1 MLNRIISFS
10 LSNRI
15 LIVVASLLL
24 IVFGSYIAIRMEVD
38 VFPDLTAPTVV
49 VLTEA
54 HGMAPEEVEKLVTF
68 PIETSVNGA
77 TNVRRVRSSSS
88 AGISIV
94 WVEFEWNTD
103 IFKARQIVN
112 EKIISIAEK
121 LPAGVGNPTMAPQSS
136 IMGEVMFISLTSDT
150 TSLMN
155 LRTIA
160 DWTIRPRL
168 LSTGG
173 VAQVI
178 IMGGEYK
185 QYQILASPQK
195 MHFYKVSLN
204 ELLIASKQANGN
216 SSGGFMNEFGNEYI
230 VKGIGRTHD
239 VNELGKSVIK
249 SSNGKVIRIE
259 DVAEIKIGAAQKI
272 GDASSNMKPAIVL
285 SIAKQ
290 PATNTLELTEKI
302 DDAVAEMQSNLPPDI
317 HINTHIFRQADF
329 INASIS
335 NIQKTLLEGSIF
347 VVIILFLFLMNW
359 RATIISLLAIPISLI
374 TAILTLHWLGY
385 NINTMSLGGM
395 AIAIGALVDD
405 AIIDVE
411 NVFKR
416 LKQNAIKPI
425 EERKDK
431 LTVIFDASVEI
442 RTSIINATF
451 IIIVAF
457 IPLFFLSG
465 MEGKLL
471 APLGI
476 AFIVSLFASLI
487 VSITLTPVLGSYLLA
502 DEKMLRKQHKESW
515 LVERLQNIYTK
526 LLEKIMRWKKSIIAV
541 SAVLFIASLLVMTQL
556 GRSFLPE
563 FNEGSLVISV
573 VSLPGI
579 SLNES
584 NKLGT
589 QVEKALLTIPEIKIT
604 TRRTGRAELDEHAQ
618 GVNAS
623 EVEAPFTLDKRSRE
637 EFMTEVREK
646 LAGVSGVN
654 ITIGQ
659 PIGHRIDHMLSG
671 TRANIAIKIFGAD
684 LNKLFTISNQIK
696 NEIQN
701 IEGLVD
707 LSVEQQIDIPQIQ
720 IKAKRDMLNHYGIT
734 IGEFNEFIDVAFA
747 GEKISEIYEGN
758 KTFDL
763 ILRFDDANRGTI
775 ENIRNTMFFVN
786 GELSI
791 VNNGEYLPI
800 HNSQLTNDNS
810 QLPIHNSQLTN
821 DNSPFTI
828 PLHYIADI
836 VSTSGPNTINREN
849 VQRKTLVS
857 ANVAGRDQK
866 SVVEEIQKI
875 ISSKIKLPEGY
886 HIEYAGQFQSESEA
900 SKTLLVTSLLS
911 LLVIFL
917 LLFQEFKNVKIASII
932 LLNLPLALIG
942 GVFSIWLT
950 SGIMSIP
957 SIIGFITLF
966 GVATRNGILLVSHY
980 KTLREEGFS
989 LYDTIIIGSKD
1000 RLSPILMTAL
1010 TAGLA
1015 LVPLAI
1021 AGDLPGNEIQSPM
1034 AKVILGGLFTST
1046 LLNIFIV
1053 PVVYYLANRN
1063 GELSK
1068 VNRE

>member
-1 MLNRIISFS
+1 MLNRIINFS
-10 LSNRI
+10 LQNRL
-15 LIVVASLLL
+15 LIVVASVLL
-24 IVFGSYIAIRMEVD
+24 IVFGSYIATQMEVD

-94 WVEFEWNTD
+94 WIEFEWNTD

-112 EKIISIAEK
+112 EKIIAVAEK
-121 LPAGVGNPTMAPQSS
+121 LPFGVGNPTMAPQSS
-136 IMGEVMFISLTSDT
+136 IMGEIMLISLTADS
-150 TSLMN
+150 TSQMD
-155 LRTIA
+155 LRTIS
-160 DWTIRPRL
+160 DWTLRPRL
-168 LSTGG
+168 LATGG
-173 VAQVI
+173 VAQVVVI
-178 IMGGEYK
+178 GGEYK

-195 MHFYKVSLN
+195 MNYYKVSLT
-204 ELLIASKQANGN
+204 ELLHASEQANGN
-216 SSGGFMNEFGNEYI
+216 SSGGFMNEYNNEYI
-230 VKGIGRTHD
+230 IKGIGRTSD
-239 VNELGKSVIK
+239 VNEIGKSVIK
-249 SSNGKVIRIE
+249 MVNGNPVKIE

-272 GDASSNMKPAIVL
+272 GDGSLKGNPAVIMTVM
-285 SIAKQ
+285 KQ
-290 PATNTLELTEKI
+290 PATNTLALTDKI
-302 DDAVAEMQSNLPPDI
+302 DVAIADIQSNLPPDI
-317 HINTHIFRQADF
+317 HINTKIFRQADF
-329 INASIS
+329 IKASIS

-359 RATIISLLAIPISLI
+359 RATLISLLAIPISLI
-374 TAILTLHWLGY
+374 VAILTLKWLGFT
-385 NINTMSLGGM
+385 INTMSLGGM

-425 EERKDK
+425 EERKEK
-431 LTVIFDASVEI
+431 LKVIFDASVEI

-457 IPLFFLSG
+457 VPLFFLSG

-487 VSITLTPVLGSYLLA
+487 VSITLTPVLGSYLLT
-502 DEKMLRKQHKESW
+502 DEKMLQKQHKESW
-515 LVERLQNIYTK
+515 LVEHLQKIYTK
-526 LLEKIMRWKKSIIAV
+526 LLEKIMRWQKTVIAI
-541 SAVLFIASLLVMTQL
+541 SAVLFIASLFVMTQL

-563 FNEGSLVISV
+563 FNEGSLVISA

-579 SLNES
+579 SLEES
-584 NKLGT
+584 NKIGT
-589 QVEKALLTIPEIKIT
+589 AVEKALLSVPEITIT

-618 GVNAS
+618 GVNAA
-623 EVEAPFTLDKRSRE
+623 EIDAPFILKDRSRE
-637 EFMTEVREK
+637 EFLKDVREK
-646 LAGVSGVN
+646 LAGVTGAN

-659 PIGHRIDHMLSG
+659 PISHRIDHMLSG
-671 TRANIAIKIFGAD
+671 TRANIAIKIFGTD
-684 LNKLFTISNQIK
+684 LNNLFTISNQIK
-696 NEIQN
+696 NEIQSV
-701 IEGLVD
+701 EGLVD
-707 LSVEQQIDIPQIQ
+707 LSVEQQVEIPQVQ
-720 IKAKRDMLNHYGIT
+720 IKAKRDILNHYGIT
-734 IGEFNEFIDVAFA
+734 IGQFNEFIDVAFA
-747 GEKISEIYEGN
+747 GEKVSEIYEGA

-763 ILRFDDANRGTI
+763 VLRFNDANKGKI
-775 ENIRNTMFFVN
+775 ENIRNAMLDTHD
-786 GELSI
+786 G
-791 VNNGEYLPI
+791 
-800 HNSQLTNDNS
+800 QK
-810 QLPIHNSQLTN
+810 
-821 DNSPFTI
+821 I
-828 PLHYIADI
+828 PLHYVADVI
-836 VSTSGPNTINREN
+836 STTGPNTINREN
-849 VQRKTLVS
+849 VQRKTVVS

-866 SVVEEIQKI
+866 SVVQDIQKI
-875 ISSKIKLPEGY
+875 ILEKVKLPEGY
-886 HIEYAGQFQSESEA
+886 HIEYGGQFEAEAAA

-942 GVFSIWLT
+942 GVFSIWFT

-980 KTLREEGFS
+980 KTLREEGMN
-989 LYDTIIIGSKD
+989 LYDTIITGSKD

-1010 TAGLA
+1010 CAGLA
-1015 LVPLAI
+1015 LIPLAI

-1034 AKVILGGLFTST
+1034 AKVILGGLLTST

-1053 PVVYYLANRN
+1053 PLVYYLSNHKT
-1063 GELSK
+1063 E
-1068 VNRE
+1068 

>member
-1 MLNRIISFS
+1 MLNKIIHFS
-10 LSNRI
+10 LHNR
-15 LIVVASLLL
+15 LLVVVASVLL
-24 IVFGSYIAIRMEVD
+24 IAFGSYVAVRMEVD

-54 HGMAPEEVEKLVTF
+54 HGMAPEEVEKLVSF

-77 TNVRRVRSSSS
+77 SHVRRVRSSSS

-103 IFKARQIVN
+103 IFNARQIVN
-112 EKIISIAEK
+112 EKITAFAEK
-121 LPAGVGNPTMAPQSS
+121 LPAGVGNPVMAPQSS
-136 IMGEVMFISLTSDT
+136 IMGEVMFISLTADT
-150 TSLMN
+150 TSLMK
-155 LRTIA
+155 LRTLA

-173 VAQVI
+173 VAQVVV
-178 IMGGEYK
+178 MGGAYK

-195 MHFYKVSLN
+195 MNYYNVSLN
-204 ELLIASKQANGN
+204 ELVAASQQANGN
-216 SSGGFMNEFGNEYI
+216 SSGGFLNEFGNEYI
-230 VKGIGRTHD
+230 VRGIGRTND
-239 VNELGKSVIK
+239 LNELGKSVIK
-249 SSNGKVIRIE
+249 SSNGNVIRIE
-259 DVAEIKIGAAQKI
+259 DVAEIKIGAAPKI

-285 SIAKQ
+285 SISKQ
-290 PATNTLELTEKI
+290 PATNTLELTQKI
-302 DDAVAEMQSNLPPDI
+302 DEAVAELQNNLPTDI

-335 NIQKTLLEGSIF
+335 NINKTLLEGSIF
-347 VVIILFLFLMNW
+347 VILILFLFLMNW
-359 RATIISLLAIPISLI
+359 RASLISLLAIPISLI
-374 TAILTLHWLGY
+374 AAILSLHWLGY
-385 NINTMSLGGM
+385 TINTMSLGGM

-416 LKQNAIKPI
+416 LKQNALKPI
-425 EERKDK
+425 EQRKDK
-431 LTVIFDASVEI
+431 LQVIFDASVEI

-457 IPLFFLSG
+457 VPLFFLSG

-487 VSITLTPVLGSYLLA
+487 VSITLTPVLGSYLLTDVA
-502 DEKMLRKQHKESW
+502 MLQKQHHESL
-515 LVERLQNIYTK
+515 LVTKLQTVYTK
-526 LLEKIMRWKKSIIAV
+526 QLEHIMRWKKTVIGI
-541 SAVLFIASLLVMTQL
+541 SACLFLISLFILTQL

-563 FNEGSLVISV
+563 FNEGSLVISA

-579 SLNES
+579 SLDES

-589 QVEKALLTIPEIKIT
+589 QVEKALLSIPEIKIT

-618 GVNAS
+618 GVNSS
-623 EVEAPFTLDKRSRE
+623 EIEAPFTLSNRSRQ

-646 LAGVSGVN
+646 LSTVSGVN

-671 TRANIAIKIFGAD
+671 TRANIAIKIFGSD
-684 LNKLFTISNQIK
+684 LNTLFSLSKQVK
-696 NEIQN
+696 NYIQS
-701 IEGLVD
+701 IDGLVD
-707 LSVEQQIDIPQIQ
+707 LSVEQQIGIPQLQ

-734 IGEFNEFIDVAFA
+734 IGEFNQFIDVAFA
-747 GEKISEIYEGN
+747 GEKVSEIYEGN

-763 ILRFDDANRGTI
+763 ILRFDDANRGSLD
-775 ENIRNTMFFVN
+775 NIRNTLIDVGVSSNDEM
-786 GELSI
+786 G
-791 VNNGEYLPI
+791 
-800 HNSQLTNDNS
+800 NSDS
-810 QLPIHNSQLTN
+810 QSANAPYQSHHRR
-821 DNSPFTI
+821 I

-836 VSTSGPNTINREN
+836 VSTSGPNTINREH
-849 VQRKTLVS
+849 VQRKTVVS

-866 SVVEEIQKI
+866 SAVAEIQKTLNT
-875 ISSKIKLPEGY
+875 KLKLPEGY
-886 HIEYAGQFQSESEA
+886 HIEYGGQFQAEAEA
-900 SKTLLVTSLLS
+900 SKTLIITSLLS
-911 LLVIFL
+911 LLIIFL
-917 LLFQEFKNVKIASII
+917 LLYQEFKEIKIATII

-950 SGIMSIP
+950 NGIMSIP

-980 KTLREEGFS
+980 KNLREEGMN
-989 LYDTIIIGSKD
+989 LYDTITKGSTD

-1034 AKVILGGLFTST
+1034 AKVILGGLLTST
-1046 LLNIFIV
+1046 VLNIFIV
-1053 PVVYYLANRN
+1053 PMVYFMTNNKTA
-1063 GELSK
+1063 K
-1068 VNRE
+1068 